1 MPLKK
6 ASELESKEI
15 EDLNAKVTSLEN
27 KLNKLELK
35 KFEKQILIN
44 KIPKHP
50 AVKRHAKESSAE
62 TKELV
67 KDFLDSIEYKD
78 YIPDCYRIPLS
89 IKQASSKKEIFPV
102 ICCTFASKN
111 DKMAFY
117 GYLKKLKETENYK
130 NVSISDNIPPFLMGD
145 YKLASD
151 KAYNLRKND
160 NSKTK
165 IRIVGNK
172 IKLFS
177 MKKMGAGS
185 KIFKEID
192 YK

>member
-27 KLNKLELK
+27 KLNKLELQ

-50 AVKRHAKESSAE
+50 FVKRHAKESSAE
-62 TKELV
+62 TKEVV

-89 IKQASSKKEIFPV
+89 IKQASSKKEIYPV

-111 DKMAFY
+111 DKKQMQINVIIVWELALQGFQFFKALNIDI
-117 GYLKKLKETENYK
+117 YLLINE
-130 NVSISDNIPPFLMGD
+130 
-145 YKLASD
+145 
-151 KAYNLRKND
+151 
-160 NSKTK
+160 
-165 IRIVGNK
+165 
-172 IKLFS
+172 
-177 MKKMGAGS
+177 
-185 KIFKEID
+185 
-192 YK
+192 